1 MITLYQLKDNSIGT
15 IEKIITNNHLK
26 GRLAELGF
34 MPGMDVR
41 MIKKSPF
48 NGPVQIKI
56 NNYYLSLRKED
67 AILIHLADQNKK

>member
-1 MITLYQLKDNSIGT
+1 MITLYQLENNSIGT
-15 IEKIITNNHLK
+15 IEKIITNHHLK

-67 AILIHLADQNKK
+67 AILIHLISKDQK

>member
-1 MITLYQLKDNSIGT
+1 MITLYQLENNSIGT
-15 IEKIITNNHLK
+15 IKKIITNHHLK

-34 MPGMDVR
+34 MPDMDVR

-48 NGPVQIKI
+48 SGPVQIKI

-67 AILIHLADQNKK
+67 AILIYLTSKNQK